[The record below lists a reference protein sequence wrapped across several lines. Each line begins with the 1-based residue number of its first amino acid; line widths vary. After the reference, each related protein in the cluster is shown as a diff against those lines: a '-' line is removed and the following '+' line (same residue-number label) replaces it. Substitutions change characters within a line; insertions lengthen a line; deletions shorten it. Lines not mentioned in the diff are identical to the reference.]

1 MKIVPDSKTAV
12 FLGSSLDHTSARSIL
27 SADYFPPIRMGD
39 IYRLLAA
46 NLDTI
51 IIIDGEFHTST
62 PIWQREILYALKN
75 GITVIGAASMGALRA
90 LELAPYGMIGTG
102 VIYDWYKHGLIEGD
116 DEVSLLHASAEQ
128 GYKNISEPLVNI
140 RYTLAQA
147 DKAGLLTTEER
158 NSLLC
163 YLKKTYYGYR
173 TYPLLLEVPDFQNI
187 PAARQERLRQFIK
200 DQAFDLKRKD
210 AQDTLKAHADG
221 KWKRSVSISKPT
233 LTPTDYPNRPLE
245 LLMRGLISVDGTI
258 TPLRKHLEEI
268 AAKEQT
274 FIQRML
280 AANIR
285 RFYLLQWM
293 HLHQLVTPHHVVDS
307 FRADWLCR
315 HLRGT
320 LDRWL
325 SGNGITKMEFEK
337 ELDSRAAEV
346 WLVDHFQKPLDIDR
360 KFQDYLGDIYIS
372 QNISPLFTKVYET
385 PEKEVRSLF
394 YIANWAKECGIECPE
409 EVSVSFRQKTEAL
422 TGDIEL
428 TLFEKTIEEWALVEW
443 LIAKTP
449 VYFGFD
455 QWSAD
460 VAAIRELQMTGY
472 FVNSLYSEKERC

>member
-1 MKIVPDSKTAV
+1 MKIVPESKTAV
-12 FLGSSLDHTSARSIL
+12 FLGSSLDLASARSIL
-27 SADYFPPIRMGD
+27 SANYFPPIRMGD

-51 IIIDGEFHTST
+51 IIIDGEFHAST
-62 PIWQREILYALKN
+62 PIWPREILSALKN

-102 VIYDWYKHGLIEGD
+102 VIYNWYKDGLIEGD

-147 DKAGLLTTEER
+147 DKAGLLTASER

-173 TYPLLLEVPDFQNI
+173 TYPLLFEIPEFQNI
-187 PAARQERLRQFIK
+187 PAARQKKLRQFIK
-200 DQAFDLKRKD
+200 EQAVDLKRKD

-221 KWKRSVSISKPT
+221 NWKRSVSRSKPM
-233 LTPTDYPNRPLE
+233 LTPTDYPDRPLE

-258 TPLRKHLEEI
+258 TPLRKHLEI
-268 AAKEQT
+268 AAKDQT

-280 AANIR
+280 ATNIR
-285 RFYLLQWM
+285 RFYLLRWM
-293 HLHQLVTPHHVVDS
+293 DLHQLVPPRHVVKS

-320 LDRWL
+320 LDEWF
-325 SGNGITKMEFEK
+325 SGNGITRMEFEK
-337 ELDSRAAEV
+337 ELDSRAAEA

-360 KFQDYLGDIYIS
+360 KFQEYLGNIYTS
-372 QNISPLFTKVYET
+372 QNISPLLTKIYET

-394 YIANWAKECGIECPE
+394 YIANWAKEHGIECPE
-409 EVSVSFRQKTEAL
+409 EVSVSFREKTEAL

-428 TLFEKTIEEWALVEW
+428 TRFEKTMEEWALVEW

-472 FVNSLYSEKERC
+472 FVNSSYSEKEWC